1 MKSMDRYQVLLA
13 EDDGG
18 LRKLIA
24 DALTQAGLKVAQAPD
39 GRQALKILTEN
50 PRSDALLISDVRM
63 PQMDGYELATA
74 AIALNPEVKILMLT
88 GYPEMLVPPAALQA
102 REVRILMKPV
112 ELDRLCDLA
121 LEMLARP

>member
-1 MKSMDRYQVLLA
+1 MERYQVLLA

-24 DALTQAGLKVAQAPD
+24 EALTHAGLKVAQAQD
-39 GRQALKILTEN
+39 GSQALKILTEN

-63 PQMDGYELATA
+63 PQMDGFELAQA
-74 AIALNPEVKILMLT
+74 AIALNSEIKILMLT
-88 GYPEMLVPPAALQA
+88 GYPEMLIPPAAMRA

-112 ELDRLCDLA
+112 ELDRLCNLA
-121 LEMLARP
+121 VEMLARP

>member
-1 MKSMDRYQVLLA
+1 MQRYQVLVA

-18 LRKLIA
+18 LRQLIA
-24 DALTQAGLKVAQAPD
+24 EALTQAGLTVAQAHD
-39 GRQALKILTEN
+39 GKQAFMILRDN
-50 PRSDALLISDVRM
+50 PQPDALLISDVRM
-63 PQMDGYELATA
+63 TRMDGYELAEA
-74 AIALNPEVKILMLT
+74 AIGLNPEMKILMLT

>member
-1 MKSMDRYQVLLA
+1 MQRYQVLLA
-13 EDDGG
+13 EDDGE
-18 LRKLIA
+18 LRQVIA
-24 DALTQAGLKVAQAPD
+24 EALTQAGLRVAEAKD
-39 GRQALKILTEN
+39 GVEALKILREN

-63 PQMDGYELATA
+63 PRMDGYELAEA
-74 AIALNPEVKILMLT
+74 AIALNPELKMLMLT

-121 LEMLARP
+121 MEMLARP